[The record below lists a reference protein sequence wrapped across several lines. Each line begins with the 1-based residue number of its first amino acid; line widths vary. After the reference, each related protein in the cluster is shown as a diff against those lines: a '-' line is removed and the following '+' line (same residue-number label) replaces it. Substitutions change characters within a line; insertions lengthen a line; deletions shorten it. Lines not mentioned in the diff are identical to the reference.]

1 MATILV
7 VDDRAANRDF
17 LVTLLRYSGHTML
30 EESSGE
36 AALAAVRAKR
46 PDLVITDILMPELD
60 GYSFVHRLRG
70 EPGIASTR
78 VVFYSATYL
87 EGEARKLADACGV
100 KHIIVKPCEPEVV
113 IGIVN
118 DALGIVA
125 PVPIGATDEEFEREH
140 VRVLTAKLHAKVD
153 ELERANEDLEL
164 RVRAR
169 TEALT
174 ATTEHLRELVRIKD
188 EFLAIVSHDMKS
200 PLSGISA
207 VTELIRRKGDRM
219 PAARRH
225 ELLQSISDGAQ
236 HLRALIT
243 DLLDLA
249 RHATGRVELQ
259 PTEVRLS
266 EIAEQSIR
274 AQEFNTRAKGISVA
288 LKIAASETVLQA
300 DRLKVQQV
308 VNNLLTNAIKFTP
321 RNGKVTVT
329 VEPEQGGARLSVTDT
344 GVGMATEDL
353 KRIFDLHKPASA
365 PGTAGERGTGLG
377 LAIVHQWVDL
387 HGGRIEV
394 QSEVARGSTF
404 VVHLP
409 KDRGAT

>member
-1 MATILV
+1 
-7 VDDRAANRDF
+7 
-17 LVTLLRYSGHTML
+17 
-30 EESSGE
+30 
-36 AALAAVRAKR
+36 
-46 PDLVITDILMPELD
+46 
-60 GYSFVHRLRG
+60 
-70 EPGIASTR
+70 
-78 VVFYSATYL
+78 
-87 EGEARKLADACGV
+87 
-100 KHIIVKPCEPEVV
+100 
-113 IGIVN
+113 
-118 DALGIVA
+118 
-125 PVPIGATDEEFEREH
+125 
-140 VRVLTAKLHAKVD
+140 
-153 ELERANEDLEL
+153 
-164 RVRAR
+164 
-169 TEALT
+169 
-174 ATTEHLRELVRIKD
+174 
-188 EFLAIVSHDMKS
+188 MKS

-266 EIAEQSIR
+266 EIAQQSIR

-288 LKIAASETVLQA
+288 LRIAASETVLQA

-329 VEPEQGGARLSVTDT
+329 VEPEHGGARLSVADT
-344 GVGMATEDL
+344 GVGIATEDL
-353 KRIFDLHKPASA
+353 KRIFDLNKGTSA
-365 PGTAGERGTGLG
+365 TGTGGERGTGLG
-377 LAIVHQWVDL
+377 LAIVRQWVDL

>member
-17 LVTLLRYSGHTML
+17 LVTLLRYGGHTML
-30 EESSGE
+30 EESGGE
-36 AALAAVRAKR
+36 AALATVRAKR

-60 GYSFVHRLRG
+60 GYSFVRRLRS
-70 EPGIASTR
+70 EPDIAGTR

-87 EGEARKLADACGV
+87 ENEARKLAEACGV
-100 KHIIVKPCEPEVV
+100 QHIIVKPCEPEVV
-113 IGIVN
+113 IGIV
-118 DALGIVA
+118 DAALGVA
-125 PVPIGATDEEFEREH
+125 ASVPVGASDEEFDREH
-140 VRVLTAKLHAKVD
+140 LRVLTVKLHAKVN
-153 ELERANEDLEL
+153 ELERSNEDLEA

-174 ATTEHLRELVRIKD
+174 ATTERLTELIRIKD

-207 VTELIRRKGDRM
+207 LTELIRRKGDRM
-219 PAARRH
+219 PVARRH

-249 RHATGRVELQ
+249 RNATGRVELQ
-259 PTEVRLS
+259 PTDVRLS

-288 LKIAASETVLQA
+288 LRIAATETVLQA
-300 DRLKVQQV
+300 DRLKMEQV

-329 VEPEQGGARLSVTDT
+329 VEPEQGGARLSVADT
-344 GVGMATEDL
+344 GVGIATEDL
-353 KRIFDLHKPASA
+353 KRIFDLNKGTSA
-365 PGTAGERGTGLG
+365 TGTGGERGTGLG
-377 LAIVHQWVDL
+377 LAIVRQWVDL

-394 QSEVARGSTF
+394 QSEIARGSTF

-409 KDRGAT
+409 KDRAAT

>member
-17 LVTLLRYSGHTML
+17 LMTLLGYGGHAML
-30 EESSGE
+30 EESSGA
-36 AALAAVRAKR
+36 AALATVRAR
-46 PDLVITDILMPELD
+46 HPDLVITDILMPELD
-60 GYSFVHRLRG
+60 GYDFVRLLRSD
-70 EPGIASTR
+70 PDIASTR
-78 VVFYSATYL
+78 VVFYTATYL
-87 EGEARKLADACGV
+87 EGEARSLAEACGV
-100 KHIIVKPCEPEVV
+100 RHIIVKPCDPESVMR
-113 IGIVN
+113 IVN
-118 DALGIVA
+118 DALGVPA
-125 PVPIGATDEEFEREH
+125 ALPVGATGEEFDREH
-140 VRVLTAKLHAKVD
+140 LRVLTAKLHAKVG
-153 ELERANEDLEL
+153 ELERANEQLEE

-174 ATTEHLRELVRIKD
+174 AATEHLRELVRMKD

-207 VTELIRRKGDRM
+207 VTELIRRKGSRM
-219 PAARRH
+219 PEARRH
-225 ELLQSISDGAQ
+225 ELLQSVSDAAE
-236 HLRALIT
+236 HLNALIT

-249 RHATGRVELQ
+249 RHATGRVELE

-266 EIAEQSIR
+266 EVVDESIR

-288 LKIAASETVLQA
+288 LRIEAAETSVQA
-300 DRLKVQQV
+300 DRLKVEQI

-321 RNGKVTVT
+321 RNGQVTVT
-329 VEPEQGGARLSVTDT
+329 VEPEQGGARLSVADT
-344 GVGMATEDL
+344 GVGMSTEIL
-353 KRIFDLHKPASA
+353 KRIFDLQKPTSA
-365 PGTAGERGTGLG
+365 TGTAGERGTGLG
-377 LAIVHQWVDL
+377 LAIVRQWVDL

-409 KDRGAT
+409 KSRGAH